1 MMKDKILATH
11 PVLGII
17 TFEDIINDLEMMLAD
32 NKLFEDIVLQLLELN
47 NMPKEDLAS
56 LFNYSISDRLKWI
69 IDILK
74 SIL

>member
-1 MMKDKILATH
+1 MKDKILVTH

-17 TFEDIINDLEMMLAD
+17 TFEDVIRDLEIMLTD
-32 NKLFEDIVLQLLELN
+32 SELFENVVHQLLELN
-47 NMPKEDLAS
+47 SMPKEDLAS
-56 LFNYSISDRLKWI
+56 LFNYSVTDRLKWI

>member
-1 MMKDKILATH
+1 MKDKILATH

-17 TFEDIINDLEMMLAD
+17 TFEDVINDLEIMLAD
-32 NKLFEDIVLQLLELN
+32 SELFENVVYQLLEAY
-47 NMPKEDLAS
+47 NMPEEDIPS
-56 LFNYSISDRLKWI
+56 LFNYSVIDRLKWI